1 MSLPVSFS
9 RPARAELVEAAR
21 WYEARSQNLGVEFVS
36 EIERCVALVA
46 NQVIETKPG
55 FHWLKA

>member
-9 RPARAELVEAAR
+9 RPARAEFVEAAR
-21 WYEARSQNLGVEFVS
+21 WYEARRRNLGVEFVS

-46 NQVIETKPG
+46 TK
-55 FHWLKA
+55 